1 MNAIDF
7 LFAAALDIAKSSS
20 AKYDDYDEDYDQD
33 EDYEDNYDSYDEE
46 DNYSEE
52 EYTDENDMDENA

>member
-20 AKYDDYDEDYDQD
+20 AKYDDYDED
-33 EDYEDNYDSYDEE
+33 DYANE
-46 DNYSEE
+46 SE
-52 EYTDENDMDENA
+52 TVSSFV

>member
-20 AKYDDYDEDYDQD
+20 AKYDDYDED
-33 EDYEDNYDSYDEE
+33 DYANESFSDKVTRYGVKGAAKLHGDILEKCNKKR
-46 DNYSEE
+46 
-52 EYTDENDMDENA
+52 